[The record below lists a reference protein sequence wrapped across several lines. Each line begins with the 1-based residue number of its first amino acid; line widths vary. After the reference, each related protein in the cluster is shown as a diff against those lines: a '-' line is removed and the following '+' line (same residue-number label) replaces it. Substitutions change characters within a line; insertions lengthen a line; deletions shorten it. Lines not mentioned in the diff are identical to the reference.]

1 MRSYSSRENF
11 RIKDA
16 RMVENRLTIASLAIS
31 VEACSSTGARLP
43 LNCMVLFLEQEYLC
57 V

>member
-43 LNCMVLFLEQEYLC
+43 LNCMVLFLEQGYLC